1 MKRTMKRSLALVT
14 VLAML
19 LSVLAMPAFAV
30 DAGVAAQNDH
40 PYHSY
45 TEFVAQR
52 APSCTEKGFVTYKC
66 ACGAEETIWQDSFG
80 GHAYATVEDTDPTC
94 TEIGVLVE
102 KCTVC
107 DYVKTTET
115 PAHGHNYVA
124 SGDSDATCTQ
134 PGTHSTKCTHCGDV
148 QTFET
153 SVALGH
159 NYYLNSWT
167 AEKATVACRN
177 CTEKFEV
184 AIKAEADLCAC
195 GINPVLVG
203 EKAATCT
210 TIGLKVSA
218 CTACGHLFAVK
229 TADAH
234 GHDAEADWVEDE
246 DKRVEPDG
254 LNTGMKYFNCA
265 KCNTLMGTEVI
276 EAEYDIFFSDS
287 ISNATKAMSTVYVN
301 KSMIAY
307 TISLNA
313 INKNVDSLRIKI
325 AYDSSKLEL
334 LYIED
339 NTNIFGENSTQA
351 YGSDEYVTVMA
362 YNNSYLDGELVPTVL
377 NGEQEFVTL
386 YFRIKG
392 TAIGESADAKA
403 TTFSLS
409 IADVEASYGTPAT
422 EGESYSYYRWEAEEN
437 VKDVAV
443 AKLADLNGDGVIN
456 MEDQA
461 VIRATI
467 AKMIKNESMV
477 AYDIRADIDQDGDVD
492 VTDLVI
498 LDKYLLAAFDY
509 EEFVDCLAL
518 PVAEA

>member
-52 APSCTEKGFVTYKC
+52 DPSCTEKGFVTYKC
-66 ACGAEETIWQDSFG
+66 ECGLEETIWQDSLG
-80 GHAYATVEDTDPTC
+80 GHAYATVEDTDPSC

-107 DYVKTTET
+107 GDVKTTKT

-124 SGDSDATCTQ
+124 DGDSDATCTT

-153 SVALGH
+153 DAALGH
-159 NYYLNSWT
+159 VYNMQTYTN
-167 AEKATVACRN
+167 EEVVVACRT
-177 CTEKFEV
+177 CGERFTV
-184 AIKAEADLCAC
+184 AIKNEADLCEC
-195 GINPVLVG
+195 GTTPVLLG
-203 EKAATCT
+203 EKAASCT
-210 TIGLKVSA
+210 GIGFKASA
-218 CTACGHLFAVK
+218 CATCGHLFAVK
-229 TADAH
+229 VADAH
-234 GHDAEADWVEDE
+234 GHDAEADWVENVE
-246 DKRVEPDG
+246 KRIEADG
-254 LNTGMKYFNCA
+254 LKTGTKFYNCA
-265 KCNTLMGTEVI
+265 KCNTEMKTEVI
-276 EAEYDIFFSDS
+276 DAEYDIFFTDS
-287 ISNATKAMSTVYVN
+287 ISNATKALSTVYVN

-313 INKNVDSLRIKI
+313 INKNVDSLRVKI

-334 LYIED
+334 VYIAD
-339 NTNIFGENSTQA
+339 NTNIFGENSVQA
-351 YGSDEYVTVMA
+351 FGSDEYVTVMA
-362 YNNSYLDGELVPTVL
+362 YNNSYLGGEVAPTVL

-392 TAIGESADAKA
+392 TAIGESADDKA

-422 EGESYSYYRWEAEEN
+422 AGDSYNYYRWESEEN

-443 AKLADLNGDGVIN
+443 AKLADLNGDGVIG
-456 MEDQA
+456 MEDHA
-461 VIRATI
+461 VVRAMI
-467 AKMIKNESMV
+467 AKMISNGSV
-477 AYDIRADIDQDGDVD
+477 AYDIRADIDQDGDID

-498 LDKYLLAAFDY
+498 LDKYLLSAFDY
-509 EEFVDCLAL
+509 EEFVNCFDL
-518 PVAEA
+518 PVAED